1 MGCARVDSQWPNIA
15 RRSLT
20 AAPSLLGVSHS
31 LQSVFARAQ
40 QCLGAGAAHAR
51 RFFYSFAAV
60 LGLLAG
66 LVDAAGAAAW
76 TQPAGQGLAIIKVDE
91 YQSDRY
97 WDRDRHSQDTATY
110 RKFELNPY
118 LEYGVTDRTTL
129 GANVFVLHVEQEG
142 SGNST
147 GLGDVELFGRYRLYS
162 GGWDSLALQFLM
174 KLPTGYDKN
183 EAVALGAGQVD
194 AEIRLLY
201 GRGGTYG
208 SGVHLRS
215 WYYDVEAG
223 LRKRYGEPT
232 DELRLDWLA
241 GWRPTPDW
249 TLEIKQENILALA
262 RVSPPSGAAVS
273 RWADYDLHKVTI
285 GAIYQVSTH
294 VAANV
299 GVGYDIAGR
308 NAGQGIA
315 PYLAIWR
322 RF

>member
-40 QCLGAGAAHAR
+40 QCLGAGAARHR
-51 RFFYSFAAV
+51 RAFYSFAAV

-66 LVDAAGAAAW
+66 RVDAAGAAAW
-76 TQPAGQGLAIIKVDE
+76 TQPAGQGLAIIIVDE

-162 GGWDSLALQFLM
+162 GGWDSLAQQFLM
-174 KLPTGYDKN
+174 KLTTGYNKK
-183 EAVALGAGQVD
+183 EAVARGAGQVD

-201 GRGGTYG
+201 GR
-208 SGVHLRS
+208 
-215 WYYDVEAG
+215 
-223 LRKRYGEPT
+223 
-232 DELRLDWLA
+232 
-241 GWRPTPDW
+241 
-249 TLEIKQENILALA
+249 
-262 RVSPPSGAAVS
+262 
-273 RWADYDLHKVTI
+273 
-285 GAIYQVSTH
+285 
-294 VAANV
+294 
-299 GVGYDIAGR
+299 
-308 NAGQGIA
+308 
-315 PYLAIWR
+315 
-322 RF
+322 

>member
-1 MGCARVDSQWPNIA
+1 M
-15 RRSLT
+15 
-20 AAPSLLGVSHS
+20 
-31 LQSVFARAQ
+31 
-40 QCLGAGAAHAR
+40 
-51 RFFYSFAAV
+51 

-91 YQSDRY
+91 YRSDTY
-97 WDRDRHSQDTATY
+97 WDRERHSQDTATY

-118 LEYGVTDRTTL
+118 LEYGVTDRATV
-129 GANVFVLHVEQEG
+129 GANLFVLKVEQEG
-142 SGNST
+142 SGSST

-162 GGWDSLALQFLM
+162 GGWDSLALQFLL

-183 EAVALGAGQVD
+183 DAVALGAGQVD

-208 SGVHLRS
+208 SAAGLRS

-249 TLEIKQENILALA
+249 TFEIKQENILALA
-262 RVSPPSGAAVS
+262 RVSPPPGAAVS
-273 RWADYDLHKVTI
+273 RWADYDLHKISVSVL
-285 GAIYQVSTH
+285 YQLSTH
-294 VAANV
+294 IAGNV
-299 GVGYDIAGR
+299 GLTYDIAGR